1 VAPCSATAIADVL
14 QKFRGRVSCRRF
26 GVSRSDEFA
35 AVIVRATDGTGNT
48 ETPIA
53 RSPYPD
59 GSTGY
64 DSIDVTVQRA

>member
-1 VAPCSATAIADVL
+1 VRL
-14 QKFRGRVSCRRF
+14 
-26 GVSRSDEFA
+26 
-35 AVIVRATDGTGNT
+35 IVRATDGTGNT

-64 DSIDVTVQRA
+64 DSIDVTVQRG